1 MTWHSINYYEK
12 NLIIIIDL
20 SMTID
25 LIAISSLEIWKK
37 ILSSDSLEFIY
48 IRVFFCS
55 RLELMIKDK
64 NTLTRVYGQGSLL
77 LFNFSVVVV
86 NESKENIER
95 IERKVF
101 HWSIIIIIW
110 LIVCLQSKKNKLQ
123 LQWHSINQS
132 NKIHESMA
140 ISIHLF
146 D

>member
-1 MTWHSINYYEK
+1 MTFNQLLRKKLDHHHRFVNDNRFNCDQFIRNLKK
-12 NLIIIIDL
+12 N
-20 SMTID
+20 SFF
-25 LIAISSLEIWKK
+25 W
-37 ILSSDSLEFIY
+37 FIGIY
-48 IRVFFCS
+48 LYPCFFCS